1 MLTITNIDDCNFSIQ
16 GSLGT
21 VTGLKVLGK
30 REFAALATE
39 PVYNETYGRVKV
51 YNINN
56 NLTLVDRTPINE
68 ITLNGTVHTTAQAF
82 VVAFNAMM
90 ATCVSSDS
98 GGSGGAYSVDYN
110 DWQVGDTE
118 SATKTFDA
126 DTIHSVTIIV
136 ESGTVNVSNGTEETD
151 LITGQSISVTAT
163 TLIANDV
170 VIDATNGKAIWV
182 VSSQTAEPTTT
193 AAPTTTEE
201 PTTTV

>member
-30 REFAALATE
+30 REFVALATE

-82 VVAFNAMM
+82 VVAFNNMIQECF
-90 ATCVSSDS
+90 T
-98 GGSGGAYSVDYN
+98 
-110 DWQVGDTE
+110 
-118 SATKTFDA
+118 DA
-126 DTIHSVTIIV
+126 I
-136 ESGTVNVSNGTEETD
+136 EN
-151 LITGQSISVTAT
+151 
-163 TLIANDV
+163 
-170 VIDATNGKAIWV
+170 
-182 VSSQTAEPTTT
+182 PTTT
-193 AAPTTTEE
+193 AAPTTTSA
-201 PTTTV
+201 PTTTAP